1 MSTRTDHGYSVKR
14 SNEVLRGVS
23 IYTGT
28 SRARS
33 ASDYHVVRVGTKV
46 GANVEWLATWDQSK
60 QAMNEGE
67 PLAILPASRQGMR
80 LKVDSVV
87 VVELTTVGTPASIRG
102 SSVDLDLSLTGG
114 SAGATRPIIS
124 GERGGDADAINKSG
138 MAEKVARIPL
148 EDVRS
153 VAAGA
158 FGGRLQRD
166 SATQISLQ
174 RYSGNWVDVDGEA
187 VSITSVGLATTSTSG
202 LISNGGV
209 VTSTLP
215 GTSTLYYAYVGTPPG
230 GVAQLRLSATAPTLV
245 NGSYALGSADSQRR
259 WRFAGWV
266 RTNGSTQFVDDE
278 TDRLVVNYY
287 NRRRKSLLLRPAYAD
302 GDSVT
307 TYTTTS
313 TTWTAANGGTG
324 ATGSYISNGEDGIHV
339 TAFCKS
345 KNSGAAFT
353 RIGIG
358 DNSGANCS
366 TSAET
371 FGTTDAS
378 ASCAYAT
385 VPAAGYRTLV
395 LLVCVSGGT
404 GTYYADD
411 ARNGSATD
419 PAVTALYTMVA
430 A

>member
-1 MSTRTDHGYSVKR
+1 MPVRSDHGYSVKR

-23 IYTGT
+23 IYSGDD
-28 SRARS
+28 RERS
-33 ASDYHVVRVGTKV
+33 SSDYHVVRVGMKI

-60 QAMNEGE
+60 QAMREGQ

-80 LKVDSVV
+80 LKLDSII
-87 VVELTTVGTPASIRG
+87 VVELTSVGSPASIRG

-124 GERGGDADAINKSG
+124 GEPGGDADSINKSG

-148 EDVRS
+148 DDVRT
-153 VAAGA
+153 VATGA
-158 FGGRLQRD
+158 FQGRLQRD

-174 RYSGNWVDVDGEA
+174 RYVGNWIDVDGEA
-187 VSITSVGLATTSTSG
+187 VSITSNGLATTSTSG

-215 GTSTLYYAYVGTPPG
+215 SSSTLYYVYVGTPPG

-245 NGSYALGSADSQRR
+245 NGHYSLGSADSQRA

-266 RTNGSTQFVDDE
+266 RTNSSTQFVDDT
-278 TDRLVVNYY
+278 TDRLVVNYH
-287 NRRRKSLLLRPAYAD
+287 NRLWKTILLRPAYAD
-302 GDSVT
+302 GNTVT

-313 TTWTAANGGTG
+313 TTYTAANGGTG
-324 ATGSYISNGEDGIHV
+324 ATASYIANGEDGLLITV
-339 TAFCKS
+339 FAKM

-358 DNSGANCS
+358 DNSGS
-366 TSAET
+366 TCATAAEM
-371 FGTTDAS
+371 FGTTDTPGSCTYSVTPAS
-378 ASCAYAT
+378 
-385 VPAAGYRTLV
+385 GYRTIV
-395 LLVCVSGGT
+395 LLVCVSAGT
-404 GTYYADD
+404 GTYFADD
-411 ARNGSATD
+411 ARSGSSTD
-419 PAVTALYTMVA
+419 PVKTGLYTMVPV
-430 A
+430 